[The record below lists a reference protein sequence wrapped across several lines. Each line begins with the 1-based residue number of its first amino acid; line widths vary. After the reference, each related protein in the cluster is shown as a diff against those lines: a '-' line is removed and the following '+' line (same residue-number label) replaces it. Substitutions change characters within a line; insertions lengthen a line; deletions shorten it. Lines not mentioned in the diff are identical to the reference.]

1 MWKEFKA
8 FAISGNLIDM
18 AVAFVLGGAFGKVV
32 SAFTDGIVSPLVGLL
47 LGGVD
52 FKNIKWVLK
61 PAVIGADG
69 TVTTAEVAIQYG
81 LFITSIIDFL
91 IVAFFMFLVVKGVNK
106 MKREKVAGP
115 PPPPTAEIILL
126 EQIRDLLKK

>member
-61 PAVIGADG
+61 PAVIGADTCRG
-69 TVTTAEVAIQYG
+69 QCNPR
-81 LFITSIIDFL
+81 L
-91 IVAFFMFLVVKGVNK
+91 
-106 MKREKVAGP
+106 RP
-115 PPPPTAEIILL
+115 
-126 EQIRDLLKK
+126 